1 MTHIGSIMVFINF
14 FIAGFVF
21 RQPYEGGSNMSMEIS
36 FPDCQKPQFSPELA
50 KTRVAQAQQLLGPR
64 VVQRL
69 LAFALYLLGAKRSA
83 IGQSLNI
90 PAETV
95 KSMIKT
101 INRDGIAGLEDRRC
115 ATAKN
120 LQSQKPA
127 PVSCREEDS
136 SLVINLGI
144 PGRELKIPRNDPLLL
159 KAVIVSMANNRLL
172 SKQKAAQVLNI
183 TSSYM
188 STLARKLHEEGA
200 VSLADKRQGQKHDY
214 RVPAPVKGEIIQ
226 QFAADIVC
234 HGQTSSDKISTELKQ
249 RCGLELSPR
258 TIRHHLALLGLK
270 PVKRSLP
277 QLIKAVKKTSTTL
290 SS

>member
-1 MTHIGSIMVFINF
+1 
-14 FIAGFVF
+14 
-21 RQPYEGGSNMSMEIS
+21 MSTEIS
-36 FPDCQKPQFSPELA
+36 FPDCQKPQLSPELS
-50 KTRVAQAQQLLGPR
+50 KTRVAKAQQFLGSR

-83 IGQSLNI
+83 IGQVLNI
-90 PAETV
+90 PTETV

-101 INRDGIAGLEDRRC
+101 INRDGIAGFEDRRC
-115 ATAKN
+115 ASAKN
-120 LQSQKPA
+120 LESPKPA
-127 PVSCREEDS
+127 PVSCREQDN
-136 SLVINLGI
+136 SLVIDFGI

-172 SKQKAAQVLNI
+172 SKREAAQALNI

-188 STLARKLHEEGA
+188 STLTRRLQEEGA
-200 VSLADKRQGQKHDY
+200 ASLGDKRQGQKHDY

-226 QFAADIVC
+226 QLAADIVC
-234 HGQTSSDKISTELKQ
+234 HGQTSSDKISAELKE

-258 TIRHHLALLGLK
+258 TIRHHLSLLGLK

-277 QLIKAVKKTSTTL
+277 QLIQAVKKTSTT
-290 SS
+290 SSS

>member
-1 MTHIGSIMVFINF
+1 MFTK
-14 FIAGFVF
+14 
-21 RQPYEGGSNMSMEIS
+21 IS
-36 FPDCQKPQFSPELA
+36 FPDCQRSQLSPKLS

-83 IGQSLNI
+83 IGQALNI
-90 PAETV
+90 PTETV

-101 INRDGIAGLEDRRC
+101 INRDGVSGLEDRRC
-115 ATAKN
+115 AASRN
-120 LQSQKPA
+120 LESQKPA
-127 PVSCREEDS
+127 PISCREEDN
-136 SLVINLGI
+136 SLVIDFGI

-172 SKQKAAQVLNI
+172 AKQEAAQALNV

-188 STLARKLHEEGA
+188 STLARRLHEEGA
-200 VSLADKRQGQKHDY
+200 ASLADKRQGQKHDY

-226 QFAADIVC
+226 QFATDIVC
-234 HGQTSSDKISTELKQ
+234 HDQTSSDKISAELKE

-258 TIRHHLALLGLK
+258 TIRHHLSLLGLK
-270 PVKRSLP
+270 PVKHSLP
-277 QLIKAVKKTSTTL
+277 KLIKAVKKTSKV
-290 SS
+290 SSP